1 MRRAR
6 GFTLVE
12 VLVVMVIIGVLA
24 GAVSLS
30 GAARGDGYVLRE
42 EAERFAAVLRLLADE
57 AVQGNR
63 EYGVRINTQGYGM
76 RAYDARDGRWR
87 LQPDWSPR
95 QLPQGMQLSL
105 SVEGTPVA
113 LADADADADGGADA
127 HPPQIVLSSSAQS
140 TAFSAT
146 LTATD
151 KPSLAYR
158 ITADGFNDP
167 QVQLVSSQ

>member
-1 MRRAR
+1 MRHAR

-12 VLVVMVIIGVLA
+12 VLVVVVIMGVLA
-24 GAVSLS
+24 GAVGLS

-57 AVQGNR
+57 AVQDNR
-63 EYGVRINTQGYGM
+63 EYGVHISMQGYEV

-87 LQPDWSPR
+87 GQPDGSSR
-95 QLPQGMQLSL
+95 QLPQAMQLSL

-113 LADADADADGGADA
+113 LAEAGADA
-127 HPPQIVLSSSAQS
+127 RPPQIVLSSSGQS
-140 TAFSAT
+140 TPFIAT
-146 LTATD
+146 MTATD
-151 KPSLAYR
+151 KQGLAYR

-167 QVQLVSSQ
+167 QVQQVSQP

>member
-1 MRRAR
+1 MRYAR

-57 AVQGNR
+57 AVQDNR
-63 EYGVRINTQGYGM
+63 EYGLHISMQGYEV

-87 LQPDWSPR
+87 VQPDWSPR
-95 QLPQGMQLSL
+95 QLPQDMQMTLN
-105 SVEGTPVA
+105 VEGAPVV
-113 LADADADADGGADA
+113 LADAGVDAP
-127 HPPQIVLSSSAQS
+127 PPQIVLSSSAQS
-140 TAFSAT
+140 TPFSAT
-146 LTATD
+146 MTATD
-151 KPSLAYR
+151 KHGLAYR
-158 ITADGFNDP
+158 IIADGFNDP
-167 QVQLVSSQ
+167 QVQQVSSQ

>member
-1 MRRAR
+1 MRYAR

-42 EAERFAAVLRLLADE
+42 EAERFAAVLGLLADE
-57 AVQGNR
+57 AVQDNR
-63 EYGVRINTQGYGM
+63 EYGVHIGTRGYEV
-76 RAYDARDGRWR
+76 RVYDVRDRRWR
-87 LQPDWSPR
+87 AQPDWSSR
-95 QLPQGMQLSL
+95 QLPQAMQLTL

-113 LADADADADGGADA
+113 LADAGVDAQ
-127 HPPQIVLSSSAQS
+127 PPQIVLSSSAQS
-140 TAFSAT
+140 TPFSAT

-151 KPSLAYR
+151 KHGLAYR
-158 ITADGFNDP
+158 ISADGFNDP
-167 QVQLVSSQ
+167 QVQQVSSQ